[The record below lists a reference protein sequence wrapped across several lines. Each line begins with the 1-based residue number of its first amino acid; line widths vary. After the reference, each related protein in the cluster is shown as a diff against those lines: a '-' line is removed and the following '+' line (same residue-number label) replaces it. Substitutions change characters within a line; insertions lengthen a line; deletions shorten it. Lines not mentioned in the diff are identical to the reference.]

1 MPFVRERAVTCPECG
16 SSDLY
21 WEAGMIAGQLY
32 HCRDC
37 DYVGSFV
44 VELEPEH
51 EED

>member
-1 MPFVRERAVTCPECG
+1 MQRRVLTCPECG

-37 DYVGSFV
+37 NYVGALV
-44 VELEPEH
+44 VEKETEAG
-51 EED
+51 EG